1 MKKRLI
7 LSAFIVLH
15 VFQMSY
21 ARERESS
28 SQTSVYLVDFKFEKR
43 DLKDILNEFAQLRGI
58 NILYSSTTQLNAK
71 VTFDAGKKI
80 TFMKAWEFLLM
91 MLEQAGFSLINQ
103 GQDMYALIGS
113 DLVGTNPLPIYI
125 NSSADELPVTQERIR
140 YIYYFKNISLTS
152 QQADLNAVLKN
163 FFDAKSVATQLVFDT
178 NFNAMILTAK
188 SETIKS
194 VMQFIDVFD
203 VAGERQVADVF
214 NLEYA
219 SSIEVADILTGLIAG
234 QDGSKSKTAQ
244 KPASSQDMGAIFASG
259 TKVISLFGGT
269 PAFGATSTTNYG
281 NTLVVLGKKT
291 DVEQVKKFIKDH
303 LDVPMEAGKS
313 FFHVVELQWIKA
325 DKLQTVL
332 ANLTNP
338 IGGSGQSTSTSLSN
352 LAFDPTIKIVADA
365 ISTGLAANTDLSQP
379 LVSSGTNNVQRGSNK
394 LIIAATNKDWV
405 RIEEVI
411 KKLDI
416 PQKQVVIECL
426 ILDLSLVFTHKLAS
440 QIRTNGLSSSIFP
453 KSMQAQAAMILPAI
467 PSGNINSFPS
477 ASGGAGYG
485 TVTGLEGDLSKMLTI
500 IDPVGG
506 GGLDQSANS
515 TIFMIGDEQNSGGIW
530 AFFQLLALHN
540 SSKTVSRAFVIAQ
553 NNMQAVVT
561 DTITKRLPGKLTAGV
576 TATVSYQTASAPVSV
591 TFTPLISSNNI
602 VNLQILVDATYWDN
616 PQNQVDGSANSRHIA
631 TNCSLKDGQVAVLG
645 GLTRNQT
652 DIAFNG
658 VPFLSK
664 IPIFGPLFFSS
675 KSHTEDKEKLFMIV
689 RTTVTKP
696 RVEGGMGKVTRR
708 MATVAN
714 HLLEEDD
721 DDDELFSSIKDPISH
736 WIFDE
741 GESVRQ
747 RTGASTSLA
756 HFLKKNS
763 SGSVFAG

>member
-125 NSSADELPVTQERIR
+125 NSSPDELPVTQERIR

-163 FFDAKSVATQLVFDT
+163 FFDPKTVATQLVFDT

-188 SETIKS
+188 SETIKT
-194 VMQFIDVFD
+194 VMQFVDVFD

-214 NLEYA
+214 NLQFA
-219 SSIEVADILTGLIAG
+219 SSTEVADILTGLIAG
-234 QDGSKSKTAQ
+234 QDGSKSKVAQ
-244 KPASSQDMGAIFASG
+244 KPASSQDTGAIFASG
-259 TKVISLFGGT
+259 TKVISLFGGA

-281 NTLVVLGKKT
+281 NTLIVLGKKA

-313 FFHVVELQWIKA
+313 FFHVVELQWIQA
-325 DKLQTVL
+325 EKLQTVL

-365 ISTGLAANTDLSQP
+365 KSIGSSVNTDLSQP

-467 PSGNINSFPS
+467 PSGGFNSLGS
-477 ASGGAGYG
+477 AS
-485 TVTGLEGDLSKMLTI
+485 VTGLEGDLSKMLAI
-500 IDPVGG
+500 IDPVAG

-515 TIFMIGDEQNSGGIW
+515 TIFMVGDEQNSGGIW

-553 NNMQAVVT
+553 NNIQAVVT

-576 TATVSYQTASAPVSV
+576 TATVSYQTAAASVSV

-602 VNLQILVDATYWDN
+602 VNLQILLDATYWDN
-616 PQNQVDGSANSRHIA
+616 PQSQTDGSANSRYIA

-645 GLTRNQT
+645 GLTKNQT

-658 VPFLSK
+658 VPFFSK

-741 GESVRQ
+741 GEAARQ

-756 HFLKKNS
+756 HFLKKMC
-763 SGSVFAG
+763 